1 MLLRSAADN
10 QTATEQLLKN
20 FNIED
25 KDQKDQLAKLKK
37 IPAKELADFAF
48 KMTTVSLKL
57 LVLKKIEQ
65 LEKNFCGFLL
75 IVQPTFYK
83 LFFCKTISKLYSF
96 YKT

>member
-25 KDQKDQLAKLKK
+25 KDQKDQLSKLKK

-48 KMTTVSLKL
+48 KMTTVGLKL
-57 LVLKKIEQ
+57 LVLKQFELVKM
-65 LEKNFCGFLL
+65 FYFLFL
-75 IVQPTFYK
+75 IIQSI
-83 LFFCKTISKLYSF
+83 LFIYFLNY
-96 YKT
+96 

>member
-25 KDQKDQLAKLKK
+25 KDQKDQLSKLKK

-48 KMTTVSLKL
+48 KMTTVGFRL
-57 LVLKKIEQ
+57 LVLQQFELLKKA
-65 LEKNFCGFLL
+65 LLFLFIIQSIFTGL
-75 IVQPTFYK
+75 YQTIRK
-83 LFFCKTISKLYSF
+83 LCYL